1 MRQLRKNGKEKT
13 MGITVGDYKVE
24 YYDEN
29 QEKKGEVTFPLIDQ
43 DTVDINHTFVDSS
56 LRGMGMAGKLME
68 VAVQEIRKQG
78 KKAVLTCSYAVKWFD
93 SHQEYQDILK

>member
-1 MRQLRKNGKEKT
+1 
-13 MGITVGDYKVE
+13 MGITIGNYKVE

-29 QEKKGEVTFPLIDQ
+29 QEKKGEVTFPLVDQ

-68 VAVQEIRKQG
+68 AAAGEIRKQG
-78 KKAVLTCSYAVKWFD
+78 KKAVLTCSYAIKWFE
-93 SHQEYQDILK
+93 SHKEYQDILK

>member
-1 MRQLRKNGKEKT
+1 

-43 DTVDINHTFVDSS
+43 NTVDINHTFVDAS

-68 VAVQEIRKQG
+68 AAAQEIRRKG
-78 KKAVLTCSYAVKWFD
+78 KKAVLTCSYEVKWFD
-93 SHQEYQDILK
+93 SHKEYQDILK